1 MTTPPLLEG
10 PRGADDAFEEET
22 EQAAAIQGR
31 SPWQLAFARLRHDR
45 AAMIALGVVLAIAL
59 VAILAPVIAAL
70 TGHGPNVEY
79 PPPIGT
85 TVDGLPKAPSAHFLF
100 GTDDL
105 GRDVLVRIAYGA
117 QVSLLVGVLATLLS
131 VVIGALVG
139 LAAGYF
145 GRVVDTVLARVIDV
159 MLSIPFL
166 LFAISLASVVS
177 VTPIHIGP
185 IVLQQGLGIVVIVIG
200 TFSWATVARIVRG
213 QVLAIREKEYIE
225 AARSLGAGS
234 WRIIVIDVLPN
245 VLAPIIVY
253 ATLLIPLSIVA
264 EASLSYLGVGIPPPT
279 ADWGS
284 MIAEAQQYYQE
295 AWWFLVFPCLALIIT
310 TLAFN
315 VLGDGIRDAF
325 DRVALEHAHDAL
337 SHPARPAGCL
347 RHVLRHGHRLP
358 DLLCRAWAGIR
369 CASFSRA

>member
-1 MTTPPLLEG
+1 VIQLPG
-10 PRGADDAFEEET
+10 PDET
-22 EQAAAIQGR
+22 VPDPWEVESDQAAVIQGR
-31 SPWQLAFARLRHDR
+31 SPWQLGWKKLRHDR
-45 AAMIALGVVLAIAL
+45 AAMIALVVVAVIVL
-59 VAILAPVIAAL
+59 VAIFAPAIAAL
-70 TGHGPNVEY
+70 LGHGPNSEY
-79 PPPIGT
+79 PAPIGT
-85 TVDGLPKAPSAHFLF
+85 TVDGLPKAPSAVFLL

-117 QVSLLVGVLATLLS
+117 RISLLVGVLSTLLA

-145 GRVVDTVLARVIDV
+145 GRLVDTILARVVDV

-177 VTPIHIGP
+177 VTPLHIGP
-185 IVLQQGLGIVVIVIG
+185 FELQQGIGIVVLVIG

-213 QVLAIREKEYIE
+213 QVIAIREKEYIE
-225 AARSLGAGS
+225 AARSLGASS
-234 WRIIVIDVLPN
+234 WRIIVVDVLPN

-253 ATLLIPLSIVA
+253 ATLLIPLSIVT

-284 MIAEAQQYYQE
+284 MISEAQQYYQE
-295 AWWFLVFPCLALIIT
+295 AWWFLLFPCLALIIT

-325 DRVALEHAHDAL
+325 DPR
-337 SHPARPAGCL
+337 SSG
-347 RHVLRHGHRLP
+347 
-358 DLLCRAWAGIR
+358 
-369 CASFSRA
+369 SRS

>member
-1 MTTPPLLEG
+1 MIPSSIGMPESGAEAMSEEAAPPS
-10 PRGADDAFEEET
+10 
-22 EQAAAIQGR
+22 AIQGR
-31 SPWQLAFARLRHDR
+31 SPWQLGWARLRRDR
-45 AAMIALGVVLAIAL
+45 AAMIALGVVVVIAL
-59 VAILAPVIAAL
+59 VAIFAPVIAAL
-70 TGHGPNVEY
+70 TGHGPNAEY

-85 TVDGLPKAPSAHFLF
+85 TVDGLPNAPSAGFLL

-105 GRDVLVRIAYGA
+105 GRDLLVRIAYGA
-117 QVSLLVGVLATLLS
+117 RVSLLVGVLATLLA
-131 VVIGALVG
+131 VVIGAIVG

-145 GRVVDTVLARVIDV
+145 GRIVDTVLARVVDV

-185 IVLQQGLGIVVIVIG
+185 IVLQQGIGIVVIVIG

-234 WRIIVIDVLPN
+234 WRIIVVDVLPN

-264 EASLSYLGVGIPPPT
+264 EASLSYLGVGIPPPA

-284 MIAEAQQYYQE
+284 MIADAQQYYQE

-325 DRVALEHAHDAL
+325 DPR
-337 SHPARPAGCL
+337 SSG
-347 RHVLRHGHRLP
+347 
-358 DLLCRAWAGIR
+358 
-369 CASFSRA
+369 SRT

>member
-1 MTTPPLLEG
+1 
-10 PRGADDAFEEET
+10 
-22 EQAAAIQGR
+22 
-31 SPWQLAFARLRHDR
+31 
-45 AAMIALGVVLAIAL
+45 
-59 VAILAPVIAAL
+59 
-70 TGHGPNVEY
+70 
-79 PPPIGT
+79 
-85 TVDGLPKAPSAHFLF
+85 
-100 GTDDL
+100 
-105 GRDVLVRIAYGA
+105 
-117 QVSLLVGVLATLLS
+117 
-131 VVIGALVG
+131 
-139 LAAGYF
+139 
-145 GRVVDTVLARVIDV
+145 
-159 MLSIPFL
+159 
-166 LFAISLASVVS
+166 
-177 VTPIHIGP
+177 
-185 IVLQQGLGIVVIVIG
+185 LQQGLGIVVIVIG

-284 MIAEAQQYYQE
+284 MISEAQPYYQE

-325 DRVALEHAHDAL
+325 D
-337 SHPARPAGCL
+337 P
-347 RHVLRHGHRLP
+347 
-358 DLLCRAWAGIR
+358 RATGT
-369 CASFSRA
+369 RA